1 VKLENKSEPKLLNI
15 VSAEQAI
22 FSGEAEMVVAP
33 GETGE
38 LGILPGHTPLMTRIR
53 PGTVKVKLAG
63 QDKEEIVY
71 VSGGILEVQPK
82 ALTILADTSIR
93 AHDLDEAKVMEAK
106 RQAEEALAN
115 RATGQDRALVVAE
128 LAQLAAQLQA
138 IRKLRK

>member
-1 VKLENKSEPKLLNI
+1 MATLQVNI

-33 GETGE
+33 GEAGE
-38 LGILPGHTPLMTRIR
+38 LGILPGHTPLITRIR

-71 VSGGILEVQPK
+71 VSGGIMEVQPK
-82 ALTILADTSIR
+82 TLTILADTSIR